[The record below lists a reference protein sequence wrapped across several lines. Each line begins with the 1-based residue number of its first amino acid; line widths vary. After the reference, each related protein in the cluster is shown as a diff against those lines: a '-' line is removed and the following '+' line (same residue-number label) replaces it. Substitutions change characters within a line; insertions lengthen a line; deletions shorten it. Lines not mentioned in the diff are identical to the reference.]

1 MLISKTKVSLKGF
14 NPDESKQMED
24 YSNLR
29 EVSIEEEDE
38 VEHIWD
44 YGC

>member
-1 MLISKTKVSLKGF
+1 MLISRNKVSLRGF
-14 NPDESKQMED
+14 NPDESKEVEG
-24 YSNLR
+24 YNNLR

-38 VEHIWD
+38 VERVWD